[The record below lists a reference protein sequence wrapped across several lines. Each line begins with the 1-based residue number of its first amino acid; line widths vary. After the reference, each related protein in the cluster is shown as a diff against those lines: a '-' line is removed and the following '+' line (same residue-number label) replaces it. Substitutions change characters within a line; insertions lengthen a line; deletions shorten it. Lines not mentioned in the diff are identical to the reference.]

1 MEFKIKLKHSE
12 LNNWLSG
19 GNAKAKNSKFR
30 YFDIY
35 KGCNELI
42 GSKGAKMIAKAQMP
56 KL

>member
-1 MEFKIKLKHSE
+1 
-12 LNNWLSG
+12 LSG